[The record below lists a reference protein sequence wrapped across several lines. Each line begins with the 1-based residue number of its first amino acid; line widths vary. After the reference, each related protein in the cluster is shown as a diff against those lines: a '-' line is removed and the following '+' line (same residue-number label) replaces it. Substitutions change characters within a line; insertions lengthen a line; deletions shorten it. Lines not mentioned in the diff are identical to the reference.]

1 MLLLIFLAIICLP
14 LLFYVGGVGLVVSFI
29 EWFKPIFITFV
40 VAMIL
45 LIVIYKTHKNR
56 KEKEIRQENKKIS
69 DKQTAL
75 LEEQNRLL
83 AEQIESLKNNNKSE
97 SAIFKNT
104 DKNKHGKRTH

>member
-14 LLFYVGGVGLVVSFI
+14 LLFYVGGVGLVFGFV

-40 VAMIL
+40 VAIIL
-45 LIVIYKTHKNR
+45 FIIIYKTHKNR

-83 AEQIESLKNNNKSE
+83 AKQIDSLQNNNKNE
-97 SAIFKNT
+97 SAIFKNK
-104 DKNKHGKRTH
+104 DKNKDGKRTH

>member
-14 LLFYVGGVGLVVSFI
+14 RFYVGGVGLVAVFI
-29 EWFKPIFITFV
+29 EWFKPIFMTFV

-45 LIVIYKTHKNR
+45 FIVIYKTHKNR

-83 AEQIESLKNNNKSE
+83 AEQIDSLKNNNKSE